1 MAITAHPFNQGFG
14 AELKGLDLSLPLTQ
28 DKFSAW
34 SAALAQHPVLVLRD
48 QFFTDRQHVDISR
61 WFGALE
67 EFPDPKD
74 WAADDLPQILRV
86 SNVDR
91 RTDTIKDVDEPG
103 HKSFTLGTGD
113 WHIDSSYLKKIS
125 RASLL
130 YAREVPP
137 SGGDTMFANM
147 AAAYEALPEAKKREI
162 DGLMVV
168 HDFNYT
174 RVRHGLPPRP
184 SEVQAK
190 TPPVTH
196 PIAHLLPSGE
206 RSLLLG
212 SHVHTIEGMDFDR
225 AQALLAELTDWVTQ
239 PRFTYRHKWKVGD
252 LVMWDNTRTM
262 HRAMPYELSGVR
274 RVLQRTTVVGIEPV
288 A

>member
-14 AELKGLDLSLPLTQ
+14 AELKELDLSQPLTQ
-28 DKFSAW
+28 DGFDAW

-147 AAAYEALPEAKKREI
+147 AAAYEALPETKKREI

-184 SEVQAK
+184 PEVQAK
-190 TPPVTH
+190 TPPVKH
-196 PIAHLLPSGE
+196 PIAHRLPSGE

-262 HRAMPYELSGVR
+262 HRAMPFELSDMR